1 MAQND
6 LQKSTV
12 AGSHSQRE
20 QTPSATLQA
29 NASLNPT
36 AASGGRIRVIE
47 PFGSADNTVNRTIAH
62 GTSGEDAFR
71 DLQIHHPNANR
82 KAVLAGNA
90 ELADRAGVTAATLWR
105 RLDRLRDRGILR
117 AVETRIDWRALGY
130 AVEVSL
136 RFTLDKT
143 NPRAFDEFVAALR
156 QVPEVIEIQS
166 FLGSVDWR
174 ASVIARDMAHWQQ
187 VYRDRILTLPHIAE
201 LDALMLVA
209 TIKDS
214 GELAL

>member
-1 MAQND
+1 MPD
-6 LQKSTV
+6 
-12 AGSHSQRE
+12 
-20 QTPSATLQA
+20 ATDRRILRQLLA
-29 NASLNPT
+29 DPT
-36 AASGGRIRVIE
+36 AA
-47 PFGSADNTVNRTIAH
+47 
-62 GTSGEDAFR
+62 
-71 DLQIHHPNANR
+71 NAT
-82 KAVLAGNA
+82 LA
-90 ELADRAGVTAATLWR
+90 ERAGVTTASLWR
-105 RLDRLRDRGILR
+105 RLERMREAGVLK
-117 AVETRIDWRALGY
+117 AVQARIDWRAMGW

-143 NPRAFDEFVAALR
+143 NPRAFDEFLTALR
-156 QVPEVIEIQS
+156 EVPEVIEIQS

-214 GELAL
+214 EELSL